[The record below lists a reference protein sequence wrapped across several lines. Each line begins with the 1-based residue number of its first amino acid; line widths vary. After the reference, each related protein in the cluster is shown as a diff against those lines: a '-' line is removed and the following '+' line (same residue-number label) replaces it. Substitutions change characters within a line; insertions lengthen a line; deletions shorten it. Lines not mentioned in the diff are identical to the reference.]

1 MKSFKELTEANKRT
15 KKDIKEEAQDELMS
29 AMQVAFNNVS
39 TETDREVVKEMDR
52 QFKRV
57 EKLFGYKMGSW
68 NRGV

>member
-1 MKSFKELTEANKRT
+1 MKSFKELTEANKRM
-15 KKDIKEEAQDELMS
+15 KKDIKEEAQDELML

-39 TETDREVVKEMDR
+39 NREVVKEMDR

-57 EKLFGYKMGSW
+57 EKLFGYNMGSW

>member
-15 KKDIKEEAQDELMS
+15 KKDIKEEAQDELML

-39 TETDREVVKEMDR
+39 NREVVKEMDR

-57 EKLFGYKMGSW
+57 EKLFGYNMGSW

>member
-39 TETDREVVKEMDR
+39 NREVVKEMDR

-57 EKLFGYKMGSW
+57 EKLFGYNMGSW

>member
-15 KKDIKEEAQDELMS
+15 KKDIKEEAQDELML
-29 AMQVAFNNVS
+29 AMQVAFKYVS
-39 TETDREVVKEMDR
+39 NREVVKEMDR

-57 EKLFGYKMGSW
+57 EKLFGYNMGSW

>member
-15 KKDIKEEAQDELMS
+15 KKDIKEAAQDELML

-39 TETDREVVKEMDR
+39 NREVVKEMDR

-57 EKLFGYKMGSW
+57 EKLFGYNMGSW